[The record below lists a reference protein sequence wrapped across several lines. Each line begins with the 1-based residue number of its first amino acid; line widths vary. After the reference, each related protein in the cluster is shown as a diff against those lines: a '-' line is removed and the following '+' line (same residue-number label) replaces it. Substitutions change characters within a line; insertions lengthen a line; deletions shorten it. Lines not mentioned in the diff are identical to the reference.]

1 MACVHSIYLAGHSEL
16 PAARTHSIYL
26 AGHSELQNN
35 LLFYTCV
42 AFNANFRVKLP
53 VATDK
58 IVSLNY
64 DATG

>member
-1 MACVHSIYLAGHSEL
+1 MACV
-16 PAARTHSIYL
+16 HSIYL

-53 VATDK
+53 VATDR